1 MGKESTALKIF
12 RHKSIITSI
21 PSTGILPSENVSNT
35 FGHIWADFQGLIKHL
50 PIEWNETEKREK
62 LKWLFNCSKRISRI
76 FPQPLRLHTKRKRI
90 PFWGQ
95 TARFCH
101 FHHFYDSGSIVM
113 KTARYLDM
121 IHIFPW
127 QRANKQKHLLFGVA
141 RRVEIIPFFSFVELA
156 KYTTNY
162 IGGKVQKNNI
172 FFCTNLNF
180 FLAYFWRHFR

>member
-1 MGKESTALKIF
+1 
-12 RHKSIITSI
+12 
-21 PSTGILPSENVSNT
+21 
-35 FGHIWADFQGLIKHL
+35 
-50 PIEWNETEKREK
+50 
-62 LKWLFNCSKRISRI
+62 
-76 FPQPLRLHTKRKRI
+76 
-90 PFWGQ
+90 
-95 TARFCH
+95 
-101 FHHFYDSGSIVM
+101 M

-180 FLAYFWRHFR
+180 FLAYF